1 MADNVAGLD
10 DLINRVEYPVTKEE
24 LVNALLAENAG
35 SHEVALADRLPR
47 LRYKSKREVEE
58 DLEEISRVHEA
69 EIAAAETFQ
78 DYLEQVI
85 RHVGDVTHTTKAS
98 YNSVV
103 DRVVKIAQSQ
113 GKLDETQAREMRLK
127 LEAAFADVRGPMTL
141 VEDPSAPLDPT
152 EDLPRIRT

>member
-1 MADNVAGLD
+1 MADNMAGLD

-47 LRYKSKREVEE
+47 SRYKSKREVEE

-69 EIAAAETFQ
+69 EIAPAETFQ

-152 EDLPRIRT
+152 EDLPRTRT